1 MWVFYHLQMQ
11 PEDKNNDITK
21 TWSMRMNKKSL
32 VGQLTLEQMMDSI
45 LTESVYYNLS

>member
-1 MWVFYHLQMQ
+1 
-11 PEDKNNDITK
+11 
-21 TWSMRMNKKSL
+21 MRMNKKSL